1 MAVIL
6 LVLAPMVAVVLLL
19 KVMMLVMLRNLH
31 LDFPSRRMRS
41 TPLGV
46 VLIFVTCFFRA
57 ERARERIEF
66 AFSGGSNICWR
77 RQMQMGTWLMRAM
90 IDLIKF
96 YPCFI
101 HIYLKKGSTTNPVEI

>member
-57 ERARERIEF
+57 ERARERGL
-66 AFSGGSNICWR
+66 SLRSR
-77 RQMQMGTWLMRAM
+77 REQYLLATANANG
-90 IDLIKF
+90 DLADAGHDRFDQILSMF
-96 YPCFI
+96 HSHLSEERVNY
-101 HIYLKKGSTTNPVEI
+101 